1 MGIHTRFAL
10 INRAA
15 IEAEIERLIGLLDLA
30 DGDCDLEEDD
40 PSGDNVLDMELD
52 EDAVA
57 LCPIYGEDQSLGPIN
72 AVHANQRY
80 DLLRQIADH
89 SDGGSPELVRQL
101 RRRLAVID
109 VRAAANA

>member
-40 PSGDNVLDMELD
+40 PTGDNVLDMEMD
-52 EDAVA
+52 EDAVT
-57 LCPIYGEDQSLGPIN
+57 LSPIYGEDQSAGPIN
-72 AVHANQRY
+72 AVHANQRH

-89 SDGGSPELVRQL
+89 SDGGDPGFVLQL
-101 RRRLAVID
+101 RQRLRAID
-109 VRAAANA
+109 ARAAANA